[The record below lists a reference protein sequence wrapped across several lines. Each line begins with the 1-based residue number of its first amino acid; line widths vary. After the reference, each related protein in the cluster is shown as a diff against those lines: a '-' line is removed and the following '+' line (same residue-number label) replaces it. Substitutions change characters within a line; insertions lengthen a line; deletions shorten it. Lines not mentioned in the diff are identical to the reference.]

1 MSVESRRDGV
11 LPANAVMSRSSVPE
25 FLELLN
31 AEQFVDLP
39 KVSEQERAFH
49 AADSLR
55 GGDEKLT
62 RLGPSFSSF
71 LPLPSPPFSAQ
82 VKEFSRHGIPDE
94 IRGEVWMY
102 LLGVLSPDKSESF
115 TISSLVEE
123 TKLTFSLL
131 LPPLSASE
139 LTTARSRLQT
149 YSSLPKSNDLVS
161 RLATSAARKYHL
173 RTFGTRSI
181 EQMVQDATVDP
192 PPLPPSFR
200 PDILAGVGGPG
211 DISRNGSAQA
221 SPLLGG
227 ERSFPTN
234 PNSILPPPS
243 SPTLFPISSSST
255 PPTLLQDDEPSPTP
269 SIEPS
274 SPSFLPPLSPL
285 PQPSQPQR
293 VFSQFSTNL
302 TNSSASPSI
311 FPSPYPS
318 TAPPPIHTF
327 TRSIIDVL
335 GSWAN
340 QHPGCL
346 DGLDW
351 ERREII
357 EGWVSTVGPFV
368 GCLKLEAGVYWGWGE
383 WRGKMGE
390 SLLSLFRSDR
400 VGANEGQLA
409 SKEEIPV
416 SQLNS
421 RAFLSI
427 SVSKTRTSPR
437 TLSQTG

>member
-1 MSVESRRDGV
+1 
-11 LPANAVMSRSSVPE
+11 
-25 FLELLN
+25 
-31 AEQFVDLP
+31 
-39 KVSEQERAFH
+39 
-49 AADSLR
+49 
-55 GGDEKLT
+55 
-62 RLGPSFSSF
+62 
-71 LPLPSPPFSAQ
+71 
-82 VKEFSRHGIPDE
+82 
-94 IRGEVWMY
+94 MY
-102 LLGVLSPDKSESF
+102 LLGVLSPDKSQFIIISPLIKESKL
-115 TISSLVEE
+115 TSSSSL
-123 TKLTFSLL
+123 
-131 LPPLSASE
+131 LPASE

-200 PDILAGVGGPG
+200 PDILAGIGGPG

-227 ERSFPTN
+227 ERSFPTSLN
-234 PNSILPPPS
+234 SNSILPPPS
-243 SPTLFPISSSST
+243 SPTLFPISST
-255 PPTLLQDDEPSPTP
+255 PPALLQDDEPSPTP

-274 SPSFLPPLSPL
+274 SPSFPPPLPPL
-285 PQPSQPQR
+285 PSHPPQPQR

-311 FPSPYPS
+311 FPSPSPT

-327 TRSIIDVL
+327 TRSIVDVL

-346 DGLDW
+346 DRLDW
-351 ERREII
+351 ERRDII
-357 EGWVSTVGPFV
+357 DGWVSTVGPFV

-390 SLLSLFRSDR
+390 LIYFLGFAFFSFSRRDEGGEAALNPRGAHASFLPSFPLVSLFSDTYFAENPLPNRLASFMSLFRSTLPELYVRLSLFPFLTRR
-400 VGANEGQLA
+400 VL
-409 SKEEIPV
+409 
-416 SQLNS
+416 
-421 RAFLSI
+421 
-427 SVSKTRTSPR
+427 T
-437 TLSQTG
+437 TLSLFSSPTGLL